1 MCEPVALRLTNR
13 SAIPEWLAYP
23 PWTSLHYSCSIVS
36 FGYSYAGRLNRHG
49 SENLV
54 MSISFKADL
63 FLRGI
68 FDLPGEGRTDAGGAE
83 AKPLAARLEPA
94 GRYA

>member
-1 MCEPVALRLTNR
+1 M
-13 SAIPEWLAYP
+13 I
-23 PWTSLHYSCSIVS
+23 
-36 FGYSYAGRLNRHG
+36 
-49 SENLV
+49 
-54 MSISFKADL
+54 SISLTAEL

-68 FDLPGEGRTDAGGAE
+68 FDLPGEGRTDAGGAK